1 MAYID
6 EIKNCLKKLIAC
18 ESVETAP
25 EPGMPFGA
33 GVNAALELMLAEG
46 KRLGFEARGYDGY
59 AGEIIFGGGAESMAV
74 LCHLDVVPA
83 GEGWSV
89 PPFCLTEKDG
99 RLYGRGI
106 VDDKGPAAV
115 CLYAMKRLKDEGF
128 VPKHTVKLIL
138 GCDEESGWKC
148 MEHYKKC
155 AEMPEFGFSPDA
167 DFPVIYA
174 EKGILHVKLYFAK
187 SERLVSLC
195 GGERVNMV
203 PAKAVFKD
211 SAPNLAAARE
221 LGLDCEG
228 GAFYSYGVQAHG
240 STPELGKNALEPV
253 FKYICGENLADSDAY
268 ALLFEDGFGLKGFKD
283 ETGALTFSP
292 NAACVEDGRVAVCVD
307 IRYPASMREEQV
319 LDKIKA
325 KAVDFEILS
334 SQPPLYNE
342 KDCFL
347 IEKLLKVYSDFTGRP
362 QECVAI
368 GGGTYARALKI
379 GAAFGPEKP
388 GELSTVHQADENM
401 SEENL
406 KDIFEIYYRAIK
418 SLAGD

>member
-18 ESVETAP
+18 ESVESAP
-25 EPGMPFGA
+25 KPGMPFGE
-33 GVNAALELMLAEG
+33 GVAAALDCMLEEG
-46 KRLGFEARGYDGY
+46 ERLGFETRNYDGY
-59 AGEIIFGGGAESMAV
+59 AGEIIFGNGEESMAV

-89 PPFCLTEKDG
+89 SPFCLTEKDG

-115 CLYAMKRLKDEGF
+115 CLYVMKRLKDEGF
-128 VPKHTVKLIL
+128 APKYMVKLIL

-148 MEHYKKC
+148 IEHYKKC

-211 SAPNLAAARE
+211 GAPNLAAARE

-253 FKYICGENLADSDAY
+253 FKYLCAQNIVENGVY
-268 ALLFEDGFGLKGFKD
+268 GLLFGNGFGLKEFKD
-283 ETGALTFSP
+283 ETGVLTFSP
-292 NAACVEDGRVAVCVD
+292 NAAVIENGRIAVSAD
-307 IRYPASMREEQV
+307 IRYPATMREEQV
-319 LDKIKA
+319 LDKIRA
-325 KAVDFEILS
+325 KAVDFKILS
-334 SQPPLYNE
+334 SQPPLYNK

-347 IEKLLKVYSDFTGRP
+347 IEKLLKVYSEFTGEP

-368 GGGTYARALKI
+368 GGGTYARALKT

-388 GELSTVHQADENM
+388 GEISTAHQADENM
-401 SEENL
+401 SEKNL
-406 KDIFEIYYRAIK
+406 KDIFEIYYRAVK
-418 SLAGD
+418 ALAGG